1 MPVSLG
7 EEIML
12 LSLDDAT
19 GAAKG
24 ETAARWGVA
33 AGMLL
38 ELVMAGRV
46 TVRGGRV
53 EVFDP
58 TPTGDPLLDGRL
70 DRLARWVHGTSSS
83 RKVTDWLT
91 RDHAKGSQ
99 DVVKSLCV
107 RGLVTEERHRALGV
121 FPVRRY
127 PEADGTVERELRAR
141 LAAAVLHGAEP
152 DARTSSLVALL
163 HATGMHPQAFPGV
176 PKKQVAPRMAQITEG
191 HWAGVS
197 VGEAIRDLR
206 AAISAVTVVT
216 VLSVVS

>member
-1 MPVSLG
+1 MTVSLG

-12 LSLDDAT
+12 LSLDDET

-46 TVRGGRV
+46 TVKGGRV

-58 TPTGDPLLDGRL
+58 TPTGDALLDGRL
-70 DRLARWVHGTSSS
+70 DRLTRWVHGASST
-83 RKVTDWLT
+83 RKVTAWLT

-99 DVVKSLCV
+99 DVVDSLCA
-107 RGLVTEERHRALGV
+107 RGLVTEETHRALGV

-141 LAAAVLHGAEP
+141 LAAVVLAGAEP
-152 DARTSSLVALL
+152 DARTSALVALL
-163 HATGMHPQAFPGV
+163 HATGMHRQTFPGL
-176 PKKQVAPRMAQITEG
+176 PKKQVAPRMAEIAEG

-197 VGEAIRDLR
+197 VREAIRDLQ
-206 AAISAVTVVT
+206 AAIAAVSVVT
-216 VLSVVS
+216 VLTVVS

>member
-1 MPVSLG
+1 MTVSLG

-12 LSLDDAT
+12 LSLDDET

-58 TPTGDPLLDGRL
+58 TPTGDALLDGRL
-70 DRLARWVHGTSSS
+70 DRLTRWVHGASSS

-99 DVVKSLCV
+99 DVVDSLV
-107 RGLVTEERHRALGV
+107 ARGLVTEEKHRALGV

-141 LAAAVLHGAEP
+141 LAAAVLEGAEP
-152 DARTSSLVALL
+152 DARTSALIALV
-163 HATGMHPQAFPGV
+163 HATGMHRQAFPAL
-176 PKKQVAPRMAQITEG
+176 PKKQVAPRMAEIAEG

-197 VGEAIRDLR
+197 VGEAIRNLQ

-216 VLSVVS
+216 VLTAVS

>member
-1 MPVSLG
+1 MAVSLG

-12 LSLDDAT
+12 LSLDDTT

-24 ETAARWGVA
+24 ETGARWGVA

-46 TVRGGRV
+46 TVKGGRV

-58 TPTGDPLLDGRL
+58 SPTGDPLLDGRL
-70 DRLARWVHGTSSS
+70 DRLARWVHGASSS

-99 DVVKSLCV
+99 DVVESLV
-107 RGLVTEERHRALGV
+107 ARGLVTEEKHRALGV

-127 PEADGTVERELRAR
+127 PEADGTVERELRTR
-141 LAAAVLHGAEP
+141 LADAVLHGAEP

-176 PKKQVAPRMAQITEG
+176 PKKQIAPRMAQIAEG

-197 VGEAIRDLR
+197 VGEAIRNLQ
-206 AAISAVTVVT
+206 AAISVVTMVTVLTVVT
-216 VLSVVS
+216 

>member
-1 MPVSLG
+1 MTVSLG

-12 LSLDDAT
+12 LSLDDET

-58 TPTGDPLLDGRL
+58 TPTGDALLDGRL
-70 DRLARWVHGTSSS
+70 DRLTRWVHETSSS
-83 RKVTDWLT
+83 RKVVAWLT

-99 DVVKSLCV
+99 DVVDSLV
-107 RGLVTEERHRALGV
+107 ARGLVTEEKHRALGV

-141 LAAAVLHGAEP
+141 LAAAVLEGAEP
-152 DARTSSLVALL
+152 DARTSALVALV
-163 HATGMHPQAFPGV
+163 HATGMHPQAFPGLS
-176 PKKQVAPRMAQITEG
+176 KKQVDPRMAEIAEG
-191 HWAGVS
+191 HWVGVS
-197 VGEAIRDLR
+197 VREAIRNLQ

-216 VLSVVS
+216 VLTAVS

>member
-1 MPVSLG
+1 MTVSLG

-19 GAAKG
+19 GAAQG
-24 ETAARWGVA
+24 QTAARWGVA

-38 ELVMAGRV
+38 ELVLAGRA
-46 TVRGGRV
+46 TVKGGRV

-70 DRLARWVHGTSSS
+70 DRLTRWVHGASSS
-83 RKVTDWLT
+83 RKVSDWLT
-91 RDHAKGSQ
+91 REHAKGSQ
-99 DVVKSLCV
+99 DVVASLV
-107 RGLVTEERHRALGV
+107 ARGLVTEERHRALGV
-121 FPVRRY
+121 FPFRRY

-141 LAAAVLHGAEP
+141 LASVVLEGAEP
-152 DARTSSLVALL
+152 DARTGSLVALL

-176 PKKQVAPRMAQITEG
+176 PKKRIAPRMAEIAEG
-191 HWAGVS
+191 QWAGVS
-197 VGEAIRDLR
+197 VREAIGNLQ

>member
-1 MPVSLG
+1 MAVSLG

-12 LSLDDAT
+12 LSLDDTT

-24 ETAARWGVA
+24 ETGARWGVA

-46 TVRGGRV
+46 TVKGGRV

-58 TPTGDPLLDGRL
+58 SPTGDPLLDGRL
-70 DRLARWVHGTSSS
+70 DRLARWVHGASSS

-99 DVVKSLCV
+99 DVVESLV
-107 RGLVTEERHRALGV
+107 ARGLVTEEKHRALGV

-152 DARTSSLVALL
+152 DVRTSSLVALL
-163 HATGMHPQAFPGV
+163 YATGMHPQAFPGL
-176 PKKQVAPRMAQITEG
+176 PKKQVAPRMAHIAEG

-197 VGEAIRDLR
+197 VREAIHNLQ
-206 AAISAVTVVT
+206 AAISAVTMVT
-216 VLSVVS
+216 VLTVVT